1 MARFRR
7 IFDGGVEANRKC
19 AAHPNSAARSG
30 KKRLSTTAPLFKSPT
45 HHQKAFTI
53 ARICMSCVR
62 VCVSLCVCVCGASR
76 FPGTSWASVSDEE
89 GFSFSTSTS
98 MEIVLIDFIV
108 GLFQRPAATTWHAH
122 DSRKSRREF
131 PSYKKNPTYSITNP
145 ENKTNTIKIQSLLKR
160 KLATQRKSNSRS
172 EWTEL
177 PLINHCKSKET
188 NEKRKKIYLKTTR
201 VQVDC
206 QTESRFIGY
215 GNETKQEAYVGK
227 SNEYHYTWSI
237 TGSRRLC
244 GNRRDPWKFV
254 SKRNHRIMNADQ
266 VCLVSYEG
274 VQWVRLSEPGASV
287 AIVFVAAAAAAAAVV
302 VVFSLQPL
310 LLLLLLLLAWAEE
323 KKEGGGGGGEES
335 KSYEI
340 GGGGRGNVWIIKMLK
355 NGNVWPLRPRKPR
368 TKRGGSTGRR
378 CGKRRRGSRPKT
390 TGRRRSSRRHETTSS
405 GSTGR
410 EFPFSDSFLWSVG
423 RCERLAP
430 SGRHTPATFGRV
442 LRFVLLSRPGHL
454 SRGKFE
460 PERDG
465 TKQKKRL
472 RARLSFGFSVAFLT
486 QPRER
491 WVPFFFTN
499 ACLQWLH

>member
-287 AIVFVAAAAAAAAVV
+287 AIVFVAAAAAAAAAVV

-323 KKEGGGGGGEES
+323 KKRRRRRWRWGEQ
-335 KSYEI
+335 I
-340 GGGGRGNVWIIKMLK
+340 IRNRGRGQGERVDNKNVEKWKRLASAAEEAENKKRRVDGAEVREEAQGKSTENDRPEEEQSTARDDQQRQHRPRVPIFRQFPLVSWQVRAS
-355 NGNVWPLRPRKPR
+355 GPVWPPHAGHLRPCP
-368 TKRGGSTGRR
+368 
-378 CGKRRRGSRPKT
+378 PI
-390 TGRRRSSRRHETTSS
+390 
-405 GSTGR
+405 
-410 EFPFSDSFLWSVG
+410 
-423 RCERLAP
+423 RLALPARTLVAREIWTWERRDETKKKTP
-430 SGRHTPATFGRV
+430 SSAQFRIFGR
-442 LRFVLLSRPGHL
+442 LLDATTWKVSPI
-454 SRGKFE
+454 
-460 PERDG
+460 
-465 TKQKKRL
+465 
-472 RARLSFGFSVAFLT
+472 
-486 QPRER
+486 
-491 WVPFFFTN
+491 FFY
-499 ACLQWLH
+499 